1 MNTHF
6 SDKTLKFTYK
16 EFSVSIYDIK
26 LHDGKW
32 FFAVTVTSPLN
43 KDQIKDQPLFSP
55 GFDCADDNQALETAK
70 QYAISWIEKT
80 YF

>member
-6 SDKTLKFTYK
+6 SDKTSKFTYK
-16 EFSVSIYDIK
+16 EFGVRIYDIK

-32 FFAVTVTSPLN
+32 FFSVTVTSPLN
-43 KDQIKDQPLFSP
+43 KDHVEEQQLLPP
-55 GFDCADDNQALETAK
+55 GFDCVDDHQALETAK